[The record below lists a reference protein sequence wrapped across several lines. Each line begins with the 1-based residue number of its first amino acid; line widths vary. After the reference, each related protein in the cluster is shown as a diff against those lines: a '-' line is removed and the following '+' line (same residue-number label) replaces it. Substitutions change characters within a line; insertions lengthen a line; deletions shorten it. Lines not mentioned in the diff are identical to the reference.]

1 MERRVG
7 FSNGLTENNMLGFVR
22 KLLYRIMSMI
32 ERHRDRNYYFLG
44 FENKIDHIHAFDLPL
59 KLFEKK
65 FSGVERKFWRLVD
78 IAAEMANPDPILFKL
93 KATIFGIGLFEGIS
107 AEGSEYILEKAY
119 QRGMSLRD
127 MRRCKKILV

>member
-1 MERRVG
+1 
-7 FSNGLTENNMLGFVR
+7 MLGFAR
-22 KLLYRIMSMI
+22 KLLYIAVSAI
-32 ERHRDRNYYFLG
+32 ERHSDENYYFLG
-44 FENKIDHIHAFDLPL
+44 FECKINHIQEFDLLL

-65 FSGVERKFWRLVD
+65 PSGVERKFRRLID
-78 IAAEMANPDPILFKL
+78 IAAEMANLDPILFKL
-93 KATIFGIGLFEGIS
+93 KATIFCICLFEGIS